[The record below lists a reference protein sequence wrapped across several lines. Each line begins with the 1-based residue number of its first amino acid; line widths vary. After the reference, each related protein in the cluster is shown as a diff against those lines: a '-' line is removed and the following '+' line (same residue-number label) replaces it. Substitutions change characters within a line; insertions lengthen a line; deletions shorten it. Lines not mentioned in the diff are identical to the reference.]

1 MTHPTTA
8 EAGRRL
14 VEAFAAAH
22 DPAALAED
30 VIVRDQ
36 AQERSF
42 RGRAAAGAFLDSLF
56 REAFAGARSEVEA
69 IVLGR
74 AAAAI
79 AFTFHGR
86 HEGTFMGLPATR
98 RKVRVPMVMVLQ
110 LASGLIAR
118 ADLYYNAGT
127 LLRQMELGA

>member
-1 MTHPTTA
+1 MTEAESTA
-8 EAGRRL
+8 ARRV
-14 VEAFAAAH
+14 VEAFARAH
-22 DPAALAED
+22 DPAALADD

-42 RGRAAAGAFLDSLF
+42 RGRAAAGAFLDALF
-56 REAFAGARSEVEA
+56 REAFTEARSEVET
-69 IVLGR
+69 VLFSGAR
-74 AAAAI
+74 AAI

-86 HEGTFMGLPATR
+86 HERSFMGLPATR
-98 RKVRVPMVMVLQ
+98 RQVAVPMVMVLK
-110 LASGLIAR
+110 LGGELIAR